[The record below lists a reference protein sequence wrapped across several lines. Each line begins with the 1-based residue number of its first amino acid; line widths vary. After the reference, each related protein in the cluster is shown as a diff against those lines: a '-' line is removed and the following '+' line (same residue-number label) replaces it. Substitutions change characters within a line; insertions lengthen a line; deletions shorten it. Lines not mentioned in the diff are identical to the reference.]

1 MPHSFPRVYPILDVS
16 IIPATG
22 RAAFL
27 QRLGFELTDAG
38 VTLLEYRNK
47 AGSEAELIADGL
59 ALRNAMP
66 TGKVRLILDDRVDLV
81 DQLHFDG
88 VHVDAGDASPADARR
103 LLGLNRIVGAF
114 GGSEALV
121 EDILLAP
128 VDYLS
133 IGPVFPTRTKQ
144 TTRPA
149 IGLEGVKWLRAQAG
163 PGPVLV
169 AVGGITRATA
179 AQVILAGADVVAV
192 SEGIF
197 GQPDPA
203 AEFRA
208 WLEGAWAARVSA
220 LAGRA
225 AQRWAGWTRTQE
237 KERQQ
242 RQIALQLISK

>member
-1 MPHSFPRVYPILDVS
+1 MQHSFPRVYPILDAS
-16 IIPATG
+16 IFPSTG
-22 RAAFL
+22 RAAFIKA
-27 QRLGFELTDAG
+27 LGCELTDAG

-47 AGSEAELIADGL
+47 TGNDAELIADCEV
-59 ALRNAMP
+59 LRSAMP
-66 TGKVRLILDDRVDLV
+66 AGRVRLILDDRVDLV
-81 DQLHFDG
+81 VRLEFDG
-88 VHVDAGDASPADARR
+88 VHVDSGDATPEEARR
-103 LLGLNRIVGAF
+103 LLGPNRIVGTF

-133 IGPVFPTRTKQ
+133 IGPVFSTRTKQ
-144 TTRPA
+144 TTRPP
-149 IGLEGVKWLRAQAG
+149 IGVEGVRWLRAQAG

-179 AQVILAGADVVAV
+179 AQVVLAGADVVAV

-208 WLEGAWAARVSA
+208 WLAELGD
-220 LAGRA
+220 
-225 AQRWAGWTRTQE
+225 
-237 KERQQ
+237 
-242 RQIALQLISK
+242 